1 MKLYTRILI
10 ISLFSVAM
18 IGLQS
23 CQSSKYGDKVK
34 EPFSTGKYESNNR
47 WFRSTGKGVSKKDN
61 IAKSKA
67 DLAAK
72 SELAGQVETNMKQV
86 ADLYLDETGMGN
98 NSELT
103 EKFSSLTRQ
112 VMNTTIVDLRKI
124 GEEKFFNAE
133 EDVYTVFMADE
144 IKKAAMFRFMK
155 KQIKVDKKLSKV
167 EIDIMEAMLDAEIK
181 KLEAEEDND

>member
-1 MKLYTRILI
+1 MAL
-10 ISLFSVAM
+10 

-23 CQSSKYGDKVK
+23 CQSSQYGTKVK
-34 EPFSTGKYESNNR
+34 EPFSSGKYESNNR
-47 WFRSTGKGVSKKDN
+47 WFRAVGKGVSQKDN

-72 SELAGQVETNMKQV
+72 AELAGQVETTMKQV
-86 ADLYLDETGMGN
+86 ADQYLDETGVGN
-98 NSELT
+98 KSELT

-124 GEEKFFNAE
+124 GEEKFYNQ
-133 EDVYTVFMADE
+133 EDYTVFMAYE

-155 KQIKVDKKLSKV
+155 KQIRIDKKLSKV
-167 EIDIMEAMLDAEIK
+167 EMDIMEAMVDAEIK
-181 KLEAEEDND
+181 RIEALEDND